1 MIYVIIQAWIALLLF
16 CSSVSYAQEQ
26 LTLSAALKRCRE
38 NNIALRA
45 ARFEPEFARAD
56 VMSAGL
62 YPNPTFTIST
72 MFIPSAKYLQDGTS
86 SLDDAN
92 RQDAFQLGQEI
103 ITAGK
108 LEQRVAFAEKN
119 VLVRQY
125 SYKELER
132 NILTQTALQWLNVAF
147 QKTSLQIIRDV
158 RAVVDSLVV
167 INRVRLRNEAITEI
181 DLKRTE
187 IIAEQLAFQEQNTQQ
202 SLQNE
207 RVILRQLVNMP
218 QSVDTPTNDSLF
230 QTSDARLAVVLD
242 SLVGRTLL
250 SRPDLQAAQ
259 VGVEAAS
266 LNARL
271 QDALAFPNVSAGIL
285 WNPQNL
291 VPYIGLS
298 VGIPIP
304 LFDRNQ
310 GEIQKSHLQEQQALA
325 TVETLRQQ
333 VGVDVSVTYQTYR
346 QQQQNLTRIE
356 RVLTN
361 SQQVLAAVRY
371 NYLRGNTTIIDFLEA
386 QRTFYD
392 AQSSYNEAS
401 FNLKRSLVQL
411 YSAIGLITTLGQ

>member
-56 VMSAGL
+56 VVSAGL

-392 AQSSYNEAS
+392 AKSSYNEAS